1 MQIKKIVLAFL
12 ICGIV
17 SAEEK
22 IQITIGES
30 KILTVDAPKK
40 IAVGNPLIADVKSVS
55 EKELLLIGKAGGST
69 SLIIWDKE
77 GNQVTSQVIVLASN
91 IEKTMIEVNAQVME
105 IGKDNQNS
113 FGINWEEALGALSA
127 AEKTLPPLFQISDF
141 ERLQKVQMNLNL
153 LVKNGYAKVLA
164 KPRLLTISGSKAKFL
179 AGGEIP
185 VLHQS
190 GNQNSAYT
198 SVDWK
203 TYGVKLDIE
212 PTADAL
218 DNINCLIKVEVS
230 NLDASAGVS
239 YNGFV
244 VPAMKTRW
252 ADTAIY
258 VKKGGTIVIGG
269 LLQTEEIKRETGVP
283 ILSDLPIIGVLFK
296 SVETQKRESELVIF
310 VTPSI
315 VGK

>member
-1 MQIKKIVLAFL
+1 MKSIIL
-12 ICGIV
+12 ILLV
-17 SAEEK
+17 AMTLSAEEK

-30 KILTVDAPKK
+30 KILSVDAPKK
-40 IAVGNPLIADVKSVS
+40 IAVGNPIIADVKALS
-55 EKELLLIGKAGGST
+55 EKELLLIGKASGTT

-77 GNQVTSQVIVLASN
+77 GSQVTSQVIVLASN

-105 IGKDNQNS
+105 IRKDSNNS
-113 FGINWEEALGALSA
+113 FGINWEEALGALSV
-127 AEKTLPPLFQISDF
+127 AEKTLPPLFQVADF
-141 ERLQKVQMNLNL
+141 ERLQKVQMKLDV
-153 LVKNGYAKVLA
+153 LVKNGYAKILA

-185 VLHQS
+185 VLIQS
-190 GNQNSAYT
+190 GGQNSSNT

-203 TYGVKLDIE
+203 AYGVKLDID

-218 DNINCLIKVEVS
+218 DNINCLIRVEVS
-230 NLDASAGVS
+230 NLDSSAGVS
-239 YNGFV
+239 YNGSV
-244 VPAMKTRW
+244 VPALKTRW
-252 ADTAIY
+252 ADTSIY

-269 LLQTEEIKRETGVP
+269 LLQTEEIKRETGIP
-283 ILSDLPIIGVLFK
+283 LICELPIIGFLFK
-296 SVETQKRESELVIF
+296 SIETQKQESELVIF

>member
-1 MQIKKIVLAFL
+1 MKNILFL
-12 ICGIV
+12 LLL
-17 SAEEK
+17 SAVVFAEDK

-55 EKELLLIGKAGGST
+55 EKELLLIGKASGTT
-69 SLIIWDKE
+69 SLIIWDKD
-77 GNQVTSQVIVLASN
+77 GNQTSSQVIVLASN
-91 IEKTMIEVNAQVME
+91 IEKTMIEVNAQIME
-105 IGKDNQNS
+105 IRKDSNNN
-113 FGINWEEALGALSA
+113 FGVNWEEALGALTV
-127 AEKTLPPLFQISDF
+127 AEKTLPPLFQVADF
-141 ERLQKVQMNLNL
+141 ERLQKVQMKLDV
-153 LVKNGYAKVLA
+153 LVKNGYAKILA

-185 VLHQS
+185 VLMQS
-190 GNQNSAYT
+190 GQNSSST
-198 SVDWK
+198 NVDWK
-203 TYGVKLDIE
+203 AYGVKLDID

-218 DNINCLIKVEVS
+218 DNINCIIRVEVS
-230 NLDASAGVS
+230 NLDSAAGVS
-239 YNGFV
+239 YNGSV

-252 ADTAIY
+252 ADTSIY

-269 LLQTEEIKRETGVP
+269 LLQTEEIKRETGIP
-283 ILSDLPIIGVLFK
+283 ILSDLPIIGLLFK
-296 SVETQKRESELVIF
+296 STETQKQESELVIF